1 MIQSKKSSSD
11 VYSVGCL
18 GKITEHK
25 KTKDGRIVYKA
36 KRYANIPLR
45 ETDIYVATETGDRL
59 DTLANYFYNN
69 SSLWWIIATAN
80 NIHDAKF
87 SFPDGTILRIPIQY
101 IEIVNNETNI

>member
-1 MIQSKKSSSD
+1 MRSRYETND
-11 VYSVGCL
+11 
-18 GKITEHK
+18 TK
-25 KTKDGRIVYKA
+25 KTKDGRIVYKV

-45 ETDIYVATETGDRL
+45 ESDVYVATETGDRL
-59 DTLANYFYNN
+59 DTLANHFYGN

-87 SFPDGTILRIPIQY
+87 SFPDGTVLRIPTQY